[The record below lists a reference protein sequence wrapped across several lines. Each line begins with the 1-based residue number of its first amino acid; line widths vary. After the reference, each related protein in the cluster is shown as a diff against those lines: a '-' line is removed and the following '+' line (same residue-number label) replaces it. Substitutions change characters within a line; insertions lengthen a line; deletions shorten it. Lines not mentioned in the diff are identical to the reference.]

1 MCLCAVP
8 IMSTELAS
16 MLCITVSRCCNPVV
30 LHHPLM
36 HSGAEGLQNYK
47 ESLAE
52 ISFLLAASGIPT
64 NQSTTGV
71 EKCISVQTLLI
82 ASLFFEHAVKVKAVM
97 HGPEFAK

>member
-1 MCLCAVP
+1 M
-8 IMSTELAS
+8 
-16 MLCITVSRCCNPVV
+16 
-30 LHHPLM
+30 
-36 HSGAEGLQNYK
+36 QNYR

-52 ISFLLAASGIPT
+52 ISFLLAASGVPT

-97 HGPEFAK
+97 HGPEFAKNKMQQRQTVVGNNTASWLAASPANSSSTSWRI